1 MMEEMSPANTASMP
15 FASSPWRITSSV
27 LVERLKGSS
36 GKPATSTA
44 WGGRWR
50 APSPSPWP
58 YGCLHLRKVASQT
71 IARILAACITPPLGY
86 DLRLP
91 ARATAEP
98 GNYSLQAC
106 VAHPVHPRHPRRPE
120 PLHQALAT
128 HPRPRHGGRNQMPR
142 RRPPL
147 DRTQLRRRAPGRR

>member
-1 MMEEMSPANTASMP
+1 MSPANTASMP

-71 IARILAACITPPLGY
+71 IARILAACITPPRGD
-86 DLRLP
+86 DLRPP
-91 ARATAEP
+91 ARVIAKP
-98 GNYSLQAC
+98 CSNS
-106 VAHPVHPRHPRRPE
+106 
-120 PLHQALAT
+120 
-128 HPRPRHGGRNQMPR
+128 R
-142 RRPPL
+142 RRHACAPSHAVGTPDLRSASLASTPPKEAK
-147 DRTQLRRRAPGRR
+147 TERRSGG